1 MTPEQQ
7 EQKRIFEKMF
17 HQASQL
23 QNVDPAGA
31 LQIFEQMR
39 VQFPQA
45 DGVEPWIV
53 YLRKL
58 LQRSQSEAPKTTEQE
73 PVSQV
78 QEASQVQE
86 TSQAATT
93 STPVEIDQ
101 DQIKRWVRQAGE
113 AAKEGDRDAAAGFFD
128 QALAM
133 LRDGQGPEKT
143 RIKLTEK
150 RVLLQADSALC
161 LEGAALCEAS
171 GDLDMAGRFLEIAIR
186 HDPLDLPCLQMDVE
200 IARRMS
206 APHRLLMA
214 LMKLSDG
221 YEKSGDLVS
230 YDRLQREIR
239 TLRDAG

>member
-7 EQKRIFEKMF
+7 EQKRIFEQMF

-23 QNVDPAGA
+23 QNEDPAAA
-31 LQIFEQMR
+31 LQVFEQMR
-39 VQFPQA
+39 KQFPHA
-45 DGVEPWIV
+45 DGIEPWVV

-58 LQRSQSEAPKTTEQE
+58 LHRAQPAQE
-73 PVSQV
+73 ET
-78 QEASQVQE
+78 QEGGQMSSSSTAS
-86 TSQAATT
+86 A
-93 STPVEIDQ
+93 PVEVDQ
-101 DQIKRWVRQAGE
+101 EQIKQWVRQAGE
-113 AAKEGDRDAAAGFFD
+113 AAKEGDRETAAGYFD

-143 RIKLTEK
+143 RIKLMEK
-150 RVLLQADSALC
+150 RLSLQVDSAIC
-161 LEGAALCEAS
+161 LEGARLCEAS
-171 GDLDMAGRFLEIAIR
+171 GDLDMAGRFLEIATR
-186 HDPLDLPCLQMDVE
+186 HDPLDLECLRMDVE
-200 IARRMS
+200 IARQMS

-239 TLRDAG
+239 ALRDSN